1 MSGGVP
7 ETTLSDLNIPARPN
21 EPPTVAVPSPE
32 LVGLS
37 DALALERPRLRRH
50 RRGLWRD
57 AIEMVAL
64 IVVIY
69 TFVNLTTARAIVEG
83 PSMQP
88 NFYTGQ
94 LIIVNLFAYYFAP
107 PARGD
112 VIVLHNPSE
121 DCKSVIQQN
130 ASVLILLPNNVS
142 NGCDDL
148 IKRVIGLPGE
158 TVDIKGGR
166 VSINGVPIDE
176 PYIAHF
182 CDRGCDGTWHLKP
195 NQYFILGDNRAN
207 SYDSHAFGPIDL
219 SLIVGQAWIRY
230 WPLPDAQAIPHPTYG
245 TIPAAPPATST
256 PATPDSRQVGNLG
269 A

>member
-7 ETTLSDLNIPARPN
+7 ETTLSDLSPIPVAQSDQ
-21 EPPTVAVPSPE
+21 PTAEAP
-32 LVGLS
+32 
-37 DALALERPRLRRH
+37 ALAAPPLDRPRLSRQ
-50 RRGLWRD
+50 RRGFWRD
-57 AIEMVAL
+57 ALEMVAL

-112 VIVLHNPSE
+112 VIVLHNPSA

-130 ASVLILLPNNVS
+130 ASVLILLPNNAS
-142 NGCDDL
+142 SGCDDL

-166 VSINGVPIDE
+166 VSINGVQIDE

-182 CDRGCDGTWHLKP
+182 LRSRLRRNVESQAKSIF
-195 NQYFILGDNRAN
+195 YLGGQPRQQLRQPCVRAN
-207 SYDSHAFGPIDL
+207 
-219 SLIVGQAWIRY
+219 
-230 WPLPDAQAIPHPTYG
+230 
-245 TIPAAPPATST
+245 
-256 PATPDSRQVGNLG
+256 
-269 A
+269 